1 MFACSSMVPSPT
13 SIPPSA
19 TASIPPTI
27 TETIVWFPPTETP
40 TPIPTREIVS
50 TAIMAP
56 GIDQILLEN
65 GFSEQNKWLSGSFA
79 AGNIAQVDQSLILAV
94 QKPKDFLITFLP
106 GSVFEDFDLQVTA
119 NMSLC
124 RGNDAYGI
132 LIRSLS
138 EWDYYRF
145 LINCQ
150 GEARSERIRNGQT
163 IPLQDWTPANIVAG
177 AAVDN
182 TIEIWAS
189 GSEMRLIIND
199 SYLFSV
205 KDPIFRNGQIGFF
218 ARSDGDS
225 ALTVNFRDLTVYLL
239 DPLQLA
245 TVSPTP

>member
-1 MFACSSMVPSPT
+1 MFACSSMLPSPT
-13 SIPPSA
+13 PIPPSV
-19 TASIPPTI
+19 TASITATI
-27 TETIVWFPPTETP
+27 TETIVWFPPTETA
-40 TPIPTREIVS
+40 TPIPTREVLP

-56 GIDQILLEN
+56 GIGQIVLEN
-65 GFSEQNKWLSGSFA
+65 GFSDQNIWLSGSFA

-94 QKPKDFLITFLP
+94 QQPKSSLITFLP
-106 GSVFEDFDLQVTA
+106 GPVFEDFDLQMTA

-150 GEARSERIRNGQT
+150 GEARAERIRNSQT

-177 AAVDN
+177 AAVD
-182 TIEIWAS
+182 TSIEIWAS

-218 ARSDGDS
+218 ARSGGDS
-225 ALTVNFRDLTVYLL
+225 ALTVNFQDLTVYAL
-239 DPLQLA
+239 DPLQLV
-245 TVSPTP
+245 TPSPTP